1 MKALSQQKRLSKII
15 NSSRRRKQKR
25 NKNNKMVIVADLGD
39 AKEVSWNYSF
49 HKYMHIQIH

>member
-39 AKEVSWNYSF
+39 AKEGS
-49 HKYMHIQIH
+49 